1 MAQVNKR
8 ILIVDDEKDVGR
20 TFKMILENYG
30 FDIDCF
36 TDPAMA
42 MEKFKPNLYDLIILD
57 IRMAE
62 INGFELYDKLK
73 SRDPEI
79 KTLFI
84 TALNSVEPYN
94 TRNSKVYPLSGVR
107 QFMKKPVSSEELLG
121 QVYSMLVSQ
130 ELYEDG

>member
-30 FDIDCF
+30 FDIDFF

-42 MEKFKPNLYDLIILD
+42 LETFKPNLYELIILD

-73 SRDPEI
+73 SRDPNI

-107 QFMKKPVSSEELLG
+107 HFMKKPVSSEDLLG
-121 QVYSMLVSQ
+121 QVYSMLVTQ

>member
-1 MAQVNKR
+1 MNKR

-30 FDIDCF
+30 FEIDFF

-42 MEKFKPNLYDLIILD
+42 LETFKPNLYHLIILD

-73 SRDPEI
+73 SRDPNI

-107 QFMKKPVSSEELLG
+107 HFMKKPVSSEDLLG
-121 QVYSMLVSQ
+121 QVYSMLVRQ